1 MKKVENQL
9 AFFSPW
15 ICGKDCNIPEASWS
29 DSHISLSLSISLSL
43 CAFEIIRQQ
52 LILKH
57 QSI

>member
-29 DSHISLSLSISLSL
+29 DSHISLSLYLSLSAL
-43 CAFEIIRQQ
+43 LRLLGNNLF
-52 LILKH
+52 
-57 QSI
+57 